1 MHEREWVTELI
12 CVQAT
17 GLPSGADHRKHL
29 SEFRGNGV
37 AGVER
42 VF

>member
-1 MHEREWVTELI
+1 MAHRIDLCASYRIAFPGT
-12 CVQAT
+12 
-17 GLPSGADHRKHL
+17 GADHRKHL

>member
-17 GLPSGADHRKHL
+17 GLPSQEPAL
-29 SEFRGNGV
+29 IIESTLANSV
-37 AGVER
+37 ATGSLV
-42 VF
+42 